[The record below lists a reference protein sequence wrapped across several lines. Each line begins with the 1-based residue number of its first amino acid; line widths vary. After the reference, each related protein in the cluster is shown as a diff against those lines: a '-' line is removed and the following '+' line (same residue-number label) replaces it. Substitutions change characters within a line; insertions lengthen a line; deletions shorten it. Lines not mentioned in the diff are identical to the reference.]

1 MAVNKNFVVKNGL
14 EVKSNLLVAD
24 TSLDSVGIGTS
35 FIKEKLHV
43 QGGIGATT
51 LFVGGIGT
59 VHVATGN
66 TARYENLN
74 VTGLG
79 TIATLSS
86 NSINVVSLNAS
97 GIVTANKYF
106 GDGSTLTGVSV
117 GVRTEGAV
125 LGYGVTFLDFRG
137 AGVSTA
143 FFNTNVGI
151 ATVFF
156 QGGGSGGSVSIS
168 SDAPS
173 NPNNGDLWYSIDFGR
188 TFVYYDEVEL
198 GVGSTSVWVDAS
210 PFNNGGQFISAF
222 GGTAHGAIGY
232 TAGTASSTSIFF
244 TGDPNTGVFQPT
256 ADQVSISAG
265 GVGVAT
271 FNPGGFF
278 VGGAATVTS
287 DLSVSG
293 NLNVTGDLVYDEERG
308 ANILISGV
316 GTASGLNVLG
326 ISSTKDLNVVGV
338 ATIATLNVSTLNATS
353 VTESENLTIQT
364 GVTTN
369 ATNTNLTVT
378 GITTIVDSKTQTGVT
393 TNLTAT
399 NLTVTGITTLA
410 SATVTAT
417 SLTAATGVTTNAT
430 NTQLKVTGV
439 STFVSAATFSDDVTF
454 TGANY
459 NVTWDKSVD
468 DLIFGDNA
476 KAAFGASSDLTIY
489 HDSSHSYISDQGTG
503 SLKVLSSDFQVNN
516 AANAE
521 NMITA
526 SEDGAAALYY
536 NGTSRIQTTNSG
548 INVTGTTT
556 DDGATH
562 AGDVNFTGDSYS
574 ASWSKGNGAFELDD
588 NATIKIGNGADLKL
602 YHDGSNSYI
611 QQLGTGDLII
621 YGTGETLATFADDGA
636 VTLYHNNSAKLA
648 TESGGIAITGGI
660 TLTTNIS
667 MLDNGELKIGTGDD
681 LKLYHDGTDNYIEA
695 ASATLHFRVASGNR
709 LSIDGTSGDI
719 SIQGA
724 SGKNV
729 QWDNSAASLIFN
741 DNAKAIFGT
750 SSDGLELYHDGSG
763 SYIDDT
769 GTGSLIIQSN
779 TVQINNAGGTEIQ
792 AKFIENGAA
801 ELYFDNSKKL
811 NTTSVGVNITGN
823 VDCDS
828 LNNAGISTLSTTT
841 FTGDVTFDGATAGRD
856 IIFDRSD
863 NALELADSAEIILGT
878 GGDTQLHHDGSD
890 SFVNHNGSGALCV
903 RSNDLR
909 LQAVDGVSYVRGY
922 STDDRVELYYGN
934 SVKLASA
941 SGGVTVTGTCT
952 ATAFAGDG
960 SALTGL
966 SAGGGGE
973 FNTSISEY
981 ANYTLT
987 TSMATA
993 FTANSS
999 SSHRTIVHS
1008 VHITNIGGVDV
1019 TVSGEIQG
1027 TSKFAHLIP
1036 VPAGT
1041 SVELLKKPKVLGAS
1055 ETIELQSSAG
1065 SALSATIAAERQ
1077 ENTDLFGTAQ
1087 EITSAN
1093 VNTNIVTL
1101 SAAAVIESLLCV
1113 NDDGANDVKVRVFW
1127 TNASNQIQSYFAY
1140 DIIVPAGASVEILET
1155 PKAMPS
1161 GHKIRCS
1168 ADAANRAVVIAALK
1182 YAS

>member
-43 QGGIGATT
+43 QGGIGATS

-117 GVRTEGAV
+117 GVRTAGAV
-125 LGYGVTFLDFRG
+125 LGYGVTFLDIRG
-137 AGVSTA
+137 SGVSTA

-151 ATVFF
+151 ATLFF
-156 QGGGSGGSVSIS
+156 EGGGSGGSVSIS
-168 SDAPS
+168 SAAPN
-173 NPNNGDLWYSIDFGR
+173 NPNNGDLWYSIDYGR

-210 PFNNGGQFISAF
+210 PFNNGGQFIGAY
-222 GGTAHGAIGY
+222 GGTAFGAIGY

-244 TGDPNTGVFQPT
+244 TGDPNTGIFQPT

-369 ATNTNLTVT
+369 ATNTQLTVT
-378 GITTIVDSKTQTGVT
+378 GVTTITDSKTQTGVT

-399 NLTVTGITTLA
+399 NLTVTGIATIA
-410 SATVTAT
+410 SGTITAT

-430 NTQLKVTGV
+430 NTLLKVTGV
-439 STFVSAATFSDDVTF
+439 STFASAATFSDDVTF

-476 KAAFGASSDLTIY
+476 KAAFGAASDLTIY
-489 HDSSHSYISDQGTG
+489 HDSSHSFISDQGTG

-536 NGTSRIQTTNSG
+536 NGTSRIQTTNTG
-548 INVTGTTT
+548 VNVTGTTT

-562 AGDVNFTGDSYS
+562 DGDVTLTGASYNVTWDKS
-574 ASWSKGNGAFELDD
+574 GNSLLFGD
-588 NATIKIGNGADLKL
+588 NAQLQLGTGGDLNL

-611 QQLGTGDLII
+611 QNSGTGNLII

-636 VTLYHNNSAKLA
+636 VSLYYNNVRQMETFASGVQFDNNIVIKDSNKVLCGDGYDLQLYHNATNSYLQNS
-648 TESGGIAITGGI
+648 TGNLIIDNSSGVD
-660 TLTTNIS
+660 
-667 MLDNGELKIGTGDD
+667 M
-681 LKLYHDGTDNYIEA
+681 YIN
-695 ASATLHFRVASGNR
+695 SGNDIYIR
-709 LSIDGTSGDI
+709 PQGSENGIKVIGDG
-719 SIQGA
+719 A
-724 SGKNV
+724 V
-729 QWDNSAASLIFN
+729 
-741 DNAKAIFGT
+741 
-750 SSDGLELYHDGSG
+750 ELYH
-763 SYIDDT
+763 
-769 GTGSLIIQSN
+769 
-779 TVQINNAGGTEIQ
+779 
-792 AKFIENGAA
+792 NG
-801 ELYFDNSKKL
+801 
-811 NTTSVGVNITGN
+811 
-823 VDCDS
+823 
-828 LNNAGISTLSTTT
+828 
-841 FTGDVTFDGATAGRD
+841 
-856 IIFDRSD
+856 
-863 NALELADSAEIILGT
+863 
-878 GGDTQLHHDGSD
+878 
-890 SFVNHNGSGALCV
+890 
-903 RSNDLR
+903 DLR
-909 LQAVDGVSYVRGY
+909 LQTWSDGVNIHGDEGEDARLHLYADNG
-922 STDDRVELYYGN
+922 DDNADKWKLEAAASGSEFYIKNYASGGWETNLKAVGNGAVELYCDN
-934 SVKLASA
+934 ALKFKTV
-941 SGGVTVTGTCT
+941 SGGVRTNGNLELLDTHQIQLGTGSDFLIYHDGNNFIDSGATQLRIDTDVLRLRDNAGDHYLEADVNQGVKLFYNNVKKAETVTGGFTVTGTCT

-966 SAGGGGE
+966 AAGGGE
-973 FNTSISEY
+973 FNTGISEY
-981 ANYTLT
+981 NTISAVT

-999 SSHRTIVHS
+999 SSHRTIIHS
-1008 VHITNIGGVDV
+1008 IRITNKTGSEVTISGQLYGGFA
-1019 TVSGEIQG
+1019 
-1027 TSKFAHLIP
+1027 FAHLIP
-1036 VPAGT
+1036 VPGNS
-1041 SVELLKKPKVLGAS
+1041 SVELLKKPKVLTAS
-1055 ETIELQSSAG
+1055 QTIQLQASSG
-1065 SALSATIAAERQ
+1065 SALDAIIAGELQ
-1077 ENTDLFGTAQ
+1077 ENTDLSYGAVDLSSTSTAD
-1087 EITSAN
+1087 
-1093 VNTNIVTL
+1093 IVTL
-1101 SAAAVIESLLCV
+1101 SAVAVVESILLT
-1113 NDDGANDVKVRVFW
+1113 NDDGTNDVKATVTW
-1127 TNASNQIQSYFAY
+1127 TNGSNSIQAYLSYELV
-1140 DIIVPAGASVEILET
+1140 VPAGASVELLER
-1155 PKAMPS
+1155 PLAMPS
-1161 GHKIRCS
+1161 GHKLRATANIGNRCE
-1168 ADAANRAVVIAALK
+1168 VIAALK

>member
-125 LGYGVTFLDFRG
+125 LGYGVTFLDIRG
-137 AGVSTA
+137 SGVSTA

-151 ATVFF
+151 ATLFF
-156 QGGGSGGSVSIS
+156 EGGGSGGSVSIS

-210 PFNNGGQFISAF
+210 PFNNGGSFISAF

-244 TGDPNTGVFQPT
+244 TGDPDTGVFQPSSN
-256 ADQVSISAG
+256 QVSISAG

-308 ANILISGV
+308 ANVLISGV
-316 GTASGLNVLG
+316 GTATGFNVLG
-326 ISSTKDLNVVGV
+326 ITSVKDLNVVGV
-338 ATIATLNVSTLNATS
+338 ATIATLNATT
-353 VTESENLTIQT
+353 VTPENLTLQT

-430 NTQLKVTGV
+430 NTLLKVTGV
-439 STFVSAATFSDDVTF
+439 STFASAATFSDDVTF
-454 TGANY
+454 TGAAA

-536 NGTSRIQTTNSG
+536 NGTSRIQTTNTGS
-548 INVTGTTT
+548 NVTGVHV

-562 AGDVNFTGDSYS
+562 DGDVTFTGANYNVVWDKS
-574 ASWSKGNGAFELDD
+574 ADELVFLD
-588 NATIKIGNGADLKL
+588 NAQAHFGTGGDLKL

-611 QQLGTGDLII
+611 QHDGTGNLII
-621 YGTGETLATFADDGA
+621 YGSGETLATFADDGA
-636 VTLYHNNSAKLA
+636 VSLYFDNTSRIQTKGDGVNVTGNIDCDSFNNAGITTLGSSLVV
-648 TESGGIAITGGI
+648 SGGFSVNSGTVTIPDTITHDGDTNTKIRFPAVDTISAETAGEERLRINVVGDVLVGTSTSRTINSHVPKLQVTGYDYGDSTVSIINNEANANGAFLFLGKQRSGGPGG
-660 TLTTNIS
+660 S
-667 MLDNGELKIGTGDD
+667 AVVADD
-681 LKLYHDGTDNYIEA
+681 DVVGQLRFNVGDGTDMESYCAQIQA
-695 ASATLHFRVASGNR
+695 
-709 LSIDGTSGDI
+709 SIDGTPGGDDVPGRLTFSTTADGGNSPTERARITSGGDFI
-719 SIQGA
+719 IG
-724 SGKNV
+724 
-729 QWDNSAASLIFN
+729 D
-741 DNAKAIFGT
+741 T
-750 SSDGLELYHDGSG
+750 SG
-763 SYIDDT
+763 SHR
-769 GTGSLIIQSN
+769 L
-779 TVQINNAGGTEIQ
+779 TVQGSGTEI
-792 AKFIENGAA
+792 ARFLGANGAD
-801 ELYFDNSKKL
+801 LRFRNSASNDFL
-811 NTTSVGVNITGN
+811 IYAGTS
-823 VDCDS
+823 DS
-828 LNNAGISTLSTTT
+828 LKFGTNGQNVALTLDTSQDATFAGSVSDHD
-841 FTGDVTFDGATAGRD
+841 GDLRSIPLAQKTSAYVLVAADAGRA
-856 IIFDRSD
+856 IHI
-863 NALELADSAEIILGT
+863 T
-878 GGDTQLHHDGSD
+878 T
-890 SFVNHNGSGALCV
+890 
-903 RSNDLR
+903 
-909 LQAVDGVSYVRGY
+909 
-922 STDDRVELYYGN
+922 
-934 SVKLASA
+934 
-941 SGGVTVTGTCT
+941 GGVTVNNSV
-952 ATAFAGDG
+952 F
-960 SALTGL
+960 
-966 SAGGGGE
+966 SAGHAVTIINDSGSDQTITQGSG
-973 FNTSISEY
+973 
-981 ANYTLT
+981 LT
-987 TSMATA
+987 MY
-993 FTANSS
+993 N
-999 SSHRTIVHS
+999 
-1008 VHITNIGGVDV
+1008 
-1019 TVSGEIQG
+1019 
-1027 TSKFAHLIP
+1027 
-1036 VPAGT
+1036 
-1041 SVELLKKPKVLGAS
+1041 
-1055 ETIELQSSAG
+1055 
-1065 SALSATIAAERQ
+1065 
-1077 ENTDLFGTAQ
+1077 
-1087 EITSAN
+1087 
-1093 VNTNIVTL
+1093 
-1101 SAAAVIESLLCV
+1101 
-1113 NDDGANDVKVRVFW
+1113 
-1127 TNASNQIQSYFAY
+1127 
-1140 DIIVPAGASVEILET
+1140 
-1155 PKAMPS
+1155 
-1161 GHKIRCS
+1161 S
-1168 ADAANRAVVIAALK
+1168 ADASTGNRTLAGRGMCTIWFNS
-1182 YAS
+1182 ASKAYISGAGLS

>member
-244 TGDPNTGVFQPT
+244 TGDPDTGVFQPSSN
-256 ADQVSISAG
+256 QVSISAG

-278 VGGAATVTS
+278 VGGATTISS
-287 DLSVSG
+287 DLSVAG

-308 ANILISGV
+308 ANILVSGV
-316 GTASGLNVLG
+316 ATATGLNVLG
-326 ISSTKDLNVVGV
+326 ISSVKDLNVVGV
-338 ATIATLNVSTLNATS
+338 ATIATLNATT
-353 VTESENLTIQT
+353 VTPQNLTLQT

-430 NTQLKVTGV
+430 NTLLKVTGV
-439 STFVSAATFSDDVTF
+439 STFASAATFSDDVTF

-476 KAAFGASSDLTIY
+476 KAAFGAASDLTIY
-489 HDSSHSYISDQGTG
+489 HDSSHSFISDQGTG
-503 SLKVLSSDFQVNN
+503 SLKVLSNDFQVNN

-536 NGTSRIQTTNSG
+536 NGTSRIQTTNTG
-548 INVTGTTT
+548 TNVTGVHV

-562 AGDVNFTGDSYS
+562 DGDVTFTGASYNVTWDKS
-574 ASWSKGNGAFELDD
+574 ADDLIFAD
-588 NATIKIGNGADLKL
+588 NAQLHLGTGGDLKL

-611 QQLGTGDLII
+611 QQTGTGDLII
-621 YGTGETLATFADDGA
+621 YGTGETLATFADDGG
-636 VTLYHNNSAKLA
+636 VSLYHNNTERLKTDSAGVEIAGALIIPDGSD
-648 TESGGIAITGGI
+648 SG
-660 TLTTNIS
+660 NRIS
-667 MLDNGELKIGTGDD
+667 IGAAGD
-681 LKLYHDGTDNYIEA
+681 LKLYHDG
-695 ASATLHFRVASGNR
+695 
-709 LSIDGTSGDI
+709 
-719 SIQGA
+719 
-724 SGKNV
+724 
-729 QWDNSAASLIFN
+729 
-741 DNAKAIFGT
+741 
-750 SSDGLELYHDGSG
+750 SDSF
-763 SYIDDT
+763 INDT
-769 GTGSLIIQSN
+769 GTGDLLIKGSTIKVKDTSN
-779 TVQINNAGGTEIQ
+779 NDIITTATDGGITVKHNNS
-792 AKFIENGAA
+792 AKF
-801 ELYFDNSKKL
+801 
-811 NTTSVGVNITGN
+811 NTTSVGVNVVGN
-823 VDCDS
+823 VDADS
-828 LNNAGISTLSTTT
+828 LNIAGITT
-841 FTGDVTFDGATAGRD
+841 FVGDVTFDGNDAGRD
-856 IIFDRSD
+856 AVWDRSD
-863 NALELADSAEIILGT
+863 NSLEFADNAYIKMGT
-878 GGDTQLHHDGSD
+878 GSDLSIYADGSN
-890 SFVNHNGSGALCV
+890 SVISHNGDGDLQILAQGSGEDVTIKANENV
-903 RSNDLR
+903 DLYVSSSEIAIHCDKDG
-909 LQAVDGVSYVRGY
+909 AVQLRHNN
-922 STDDRVELYYGN
+922 ST
-934 SVKLASA
+934 KLETS
-941 SGGVTVTGTCT
+941 SGGISVTGSVS
-952 ATAFAGDG
+952 ATSFTGDG
-960 SALTGL
+960 SQLTGIA
-966 SAGGGGE
+966 AGGGD

-981 ANYTLT
+981 ATYALT

-993 FTANSS
+993 FTSNAS

-1008 VHITNIGGVDV
+1008 IRVTNISSSEV
-1019 TVSGEIQG
+1019 TVSGQLYG
-1027 TSKFAHLIP
+1027 STAFAHLIP
-1036 VPAGT
+1036 IPAG
-1041 SVELLKKPKVLGAS
+1041 SAVELLKKPKVMGAS
-1055 ETIELQSSAG
+1055 ETIQLQASSN
-1065 SALSATIAAERQ
+1065 SALQATISCERQ
-1077 ENTDLFGTAQ
+1077 ENTDLFY
-1087 EITSAN
+1087 AN
-1093 VNTNIVTL
+1093 VDVTSTSTFDIFTL
-1101 SAAAVIESLLCV
+1101 TAAAVVESVLCT
-1113 NDDGANDVKVRVFW
+1113 NDDGTSDIKATVLW
-1127 TNASNQIQSYFAY
+1127 TNGSNTTQAYLSY
-1140 DIIVPAGASVEILET
+1140 DTVIPAGSSVELLEK
-1155 PKAMPS
+1155 PLAMPS
-1161 GHKIRCS
+1161 GHKLRVS
-1168 ADAANRAVVIAALK
+1168 ANVANRLEVITAAK
-1182 YAS
+1182 KAS

>member
-43 QGGIGATT
+43 QGGIGATS

-244 TGDPNTGVFQPT
+244 TGDPDTGVFQPSSN
-256 ADQVSISAG
+256 QVSISAG

-278 VGGAATVTS
+278 VGGATTISS
-287 DLSVSG
+287 DLSVAG

-308 ANILISGV
+308 ANILVSGV
-316 GTASGLNVLG
+316 ATATGLNVLG
-326 ISSTKDLNVVGV
+326 ISSVKDLNVVGV
-338 ATIATLNVSTLNATS
+338 ATIATLNAT
-353 VTESENLTIQT
+353 TITPQNLTLQT

-369 ATNTNLTVT
+369 ATNTQLRVT
-378 GITTIVDSKTQTGVT
+378 GITTLTDAKILTGVT
-393 TNLTAT
+393 TNATAT

-430 NTQLKVTGV
+430 NTLLKVTGV
-439 STFVSAATFSDDVTF
+439 STFASAATFSDDVTF

-476 KAAFGASSDLTIY
+476 KAAFGAASDLTIY
-489 HDSSHSYISDQGTG
+489 HDSSHSFISDQGTG

-536 NGTSRIQTTNSG
+536 NGTSRIQTTNTGS
-548 INVTGTTT
+548 NVTGVHV

-562 AGDVNFTGDSYS
+562 DGDVTFTGANYNVVWDKS
-574 ASWSKGNGAFELDD
+574 ADELVFLD
-588 NATIKIGNGADLKL
+588 NAQAHFGTGGDLKI
-602 YHDGSNSYI
+602 YHDASNSYI
-611 QQLGTGDLII
+611 QHDGTGNLII
-621 YGTGETLATFADDGA
+621 YGSGETLATFADDGA
-636 VTLYHNNSAKLA
+636 VSLYHNNSVRLVTSSTGVFVRGGADNAYLIL
-648 TESGGIAITGGI
+648 TDTSGNYCAQIVGYDAGSAGTGGRLVI
-660 TLTTNIS
+660 ADADGDTILDMRNGGGNIFCKNS
-667 MLDNGELKIGTGDD
+667 LRLDVDD
-681 LKLYHDGTDNYIEA
+681 LKIELGG
-695 ASATLHFRVASGNR
+695 SQDL
-709 LSIDGTSGDI
+709 
-719 SIQGA
+719 Q
-724 SGKNV
+724 
-729 QWDNSAASLIFN
+729 
-741 DNAKAIFGT
+741 
-750 SSDGLELYHDGSG
+750 LYHDGSN
-763 SYIDDT
+763 SYIDNNT
-769 GTGSLIIQSN
+769 GTLNILSATNISMW
-779 TVQINNAGGTEIQ
+779 VNNDEQCIKAI
-792 AKFIENGAA
+792 ANGA
-801 ELYFDNSKKL
+801 
-811 NTTSVGVNITGN
+811 
-823 VDCDS
+823 
-828 LNNAGISTLSTTT
+828 
-841 FTGDVTFDGATAGRD
+841 
-856 IIFDRSD
+856 
-863 NALELADSAEIILGT
+863 
-878 GGDTQLHHDGSD
+878 
-890 SFVNHNGSGALCV
+890 
-903 RSNDLR
+903 
-909 LQAVDGVSYVRGY
+909 
-922 STDDRVELYYGN
+922 VELYHNNIKTFYTASDGI
-934 SVKLASA
+934 VVQGPDGGAAQIILASDENTHDTDKFKFQVDDGGPLYVRNKYSGSWETNIMCAGNGAVELYHNNIKTFETFANGIVVRGPEGGDGEVQIYADEGDDNADLWRIKADTSGTFGIDSYA
-941 SGGVTVTGTCT
+941 SGSWANKVSVSSAGAVT
-952 ATAFAGDG
+952 ATSFVGDG
-960 SALTGL
+960 SQLTGL
-966 SAGGGGE
+966 AAGGGE

-981 ANYTLT
+981 ATYAVT
-987 TSMATA
+987 TSMAAA
-993 FTANSS
+993 FTSNASG
-999 SSHRTIVHS
+999 SHRTIIHS
-1008 VHITNIGGVDV
+1008 VRVTNISSSEV
-1019 TVSGEIQG
+1019 TVSGELYG
-1027 TSKFAHLIP
+1027 TSVHRNFAYLIP
-1036 VPAGT
+1036 VPAGS

-1055 ETIELQSSAG
+1055 QTVELQCSANN
-1065 SALSATIAAERQ
+1065 ALEATVSAERQ
-1077 ENTDLFGTAQ
+1077 ENTDLNGSS
-1087 EITSAN
+1087 IDLTSTS
-1093 VNTNIVTL
+1093 VTDLLTL
-1101 SAAAVIESLLCV
+1101 SAAAVFESILLA
-1113 NDDGANDVKVRVFW
+1113 NDDGTNDVKATVQW
-1127 TNASNQIQSYFAY
+1127 TNGSNTRQAYLAYEMVIPAAS
-1140 DIIVPAGASVEILET
+1140 SVELLER
-1155 PKAMPS
+1155 PLAMPS
-1161 GHKIRCS
+1161 GHKIRVTANA
-1168 ADAANRAVVIAALK
+1168 ADRLVATAAYKV
-1182 YAS
+1182 AS

>member
-244 TGDPNTGVFQPT
+244 TGDPDTGVFQPSSN
-256 ADQVSISAG
+256 QVSISAG

-278 VGGAATVTS
+278 VGGATTISS
-287 DLSVSG
+287 DLSVAG

-308 ANILISGV
+308 ANILVSGV
-316 GTASGLNVLG
+316 ATATGLNVLG
-326 ISSTKDLNVVGV
+326 ISSVKDLNVVGV
-338 ATIATLNVSTLNATS
+338 ATIATLNATT
-353 VTESENLTIQT
+353 VTPQNLTLQT

-430 NTQLKVTGV
+430 NTLLKVTGV
-439 STFVSAATFSDDVTF
+439 STFASAATFSDDVTF

-476 KAAFGASSDLTIY
+476 KAAFGAASDLTIY
-489 HDSSHSYISDQGTG
+489 HDSSHSFISDQGTG

-536 NGTSRIQTTNSG
+536 NGTSRIQTTNTGS
-548 INVTGTTT
+548 NVTGVHV

-562 AGDVNFTGDSYS
+562 DGDVSFTGASYS
-574 ASWSKGNGAFELDD
+574 ATWDKSDNSLSFGD
-588 NATIKIGNGADLKL
+588 NAAVKLGAGSDLQL

-611 QQLGTGDLII
+611 QHNGTGDLII
-621 YGTGETLATFADDGA
+621 YGSGETLATFADDGA
-636 VTLYHNNSAKLA
+636 VTLYHNNTARFATTGSGVEVSAGSLVVGSV
-648 TESGGIAITGGI
+648 TLSGGGLALADSDKVVCG
-660 TLTTNIS
+660 S
-667 MLDNGELKIGTGDD
+667 GDD
-681 LKLYHDGTDNYIEA
+681 L
-695 ASATLHFRVASGNR
+695 
-709 LSIDGTSGDI
+709 
-719 SIQGA
+719 Q
-724 SGKNV
+724 
-729 QWDNSAASLIFN
+729 
-741 DNAKAIFGT
+741 
-750 SSDGLELYHDGSG
+750 LYHDGSN
-763 SYIDDT
+763 SYIQNY
-769 GTGSLIIQSN
+769 GTGNLIIYGTGETLAEFSDDGGVSLRYDN
-779 TVQINNAGGTEIQ
+779 TERFQTKGDGIN
-792 AKFIENGAA
+792 
-801 ELYFDNSKKL
+801 
-811 NTTSVGVNITGN
+811 VTGN

-828 LNNAGISTLSTTT
+828 LNNAGISTLAACTITGDATFSSGAGAVTIAANSDIVLNSGSWTGNSTTPRIQ
-841 FTGDVTFDGATAGRD
+841 AH
-856 IIFDRSD
+856 D
-863 NALELADSAEIILGT
+863 NALYLNGGSSGIRFRYNAGDRWKIDS
-878 GGDTQLHHDGSD
+878 DGH
-890 SFVNHNGSGALCV
+890 FIP
-903 RSNDLR
+903 
-909 LQAVDGVSYVRGY
+909 
-922 STDDRVELYYGN
+922 STDSTYDLG
-934 SVKLASA
+934 L
-941 SGGVTVTGTCT
+941 TGTRIRNVYADT
-952 ATAFAGDG
+952 LYGDG
-960 SALTGL
+960 SNITGL
-966 SAGGGGE
+966 SAGGGE
-973 FNTSISEY
+973 FNTAISEY
-981 ANYTLT
+981 ANYAVT

-993 FTANSS
+993 FTSNSS
-999 SSHRTIVHS
+999 SSHRTIIHS
-1008 VHITNIGGVDV
+1008 VRVTNISSSEV
-1019 TVSGEIQG
+1019 TVSGQLYG
-1027 TSKFAHLIP
+1027 SSKFAHLIP
-1036 VPAGT
+1036 VPAGS

-1055 ETIELQSSAG
+1055 DTIQLQASSG
-1065 SALSATIAAERQ
+1065 SALQATVSAERQ
-1077 ENTDLFGTAQ
+1077 ENTDLTAASVESSDTGT
-1087 EITSAN
+1087 
-1093 VNTNIVTL
+1093 NTLVTL
-1101 SAAAVIESLLCV
+1101 SGAAVFESILCT
-1113 NDDGANDVKVRVFW
+1113 NDDGTNDVKATVSW
-1127 TNASNQIQSYFAY
+1127 TDGSNNVQSYLSY
-1140 DIIVPAGASVEILET
+1140 ELVIPAGASVELLER
-1155 PKAMPS
+1155 PLAMPS
-1161 GHKIRCS
+1161 GHRIRVL
-1168 ADAANRAVVIAALK
+1168 ANVANRLVTIGAFKIA
-1182 YAS
+1182 S

>member
-43 QGGIGATT
+43 MGGIGATT

-86 NSINVVSLNAS
+86 NSVNVVSVNAS
-97 GIVTANKYF
+97 GIVTANKFY

-117 GVRTEGAV
+117 GVRTAGAV
-125 LGYGVTFLDFRG
+125 LGYGVTFLDIRG
-137 AGVSTA
+137 SGVSTA

-151 ATVFF
+151 ATLFF
-156 QGGGSGGSVSIS
+156 EGGGSGGSVSIS
-168 SDAPS
+168 SAAPN
-173 NPNNGDLWYSIDFGR
+173 NPNNGDLWYSIDYGR

-210 PFNNGGQFISAF
+210 PFNNGGQFIGAY
-222 GGTAHGAIGY
+222 GGTAFGAIGY
-232 TAGTASSTSIFF
+232 TAGTASSTSIYF
-244 TGDPNTGVFQPT
+244 TGDPNTGIYQPT

-271 FNPGGFF
+271 FNPGGFY
-278 VGGAATVTS
+278 VGGATTISS
-287 DLSVSG
+287 DLSVAG

-308 ANILISGV
+308 ANILVSGV
-316 GTASGLNVLG
+316 ATATGLNVLG
-326 ISSTKDLNVVGV
+326 ISSVKDLNVVGV
-338 ATIATLNVSTLNATS
+338 ATIATLNAT
-353 VTESENLTIQT
+353 TITPQNLTLQT

-369 ATNTNLTVT
+369 ATNTQLRVT
-378 GITTIVDSKTQTGVT
+378 GITTLTDAKILTGVT
-393 TNLTAT
+393 TNATAT

-410 SATVTAT
+410 SATITAT

-430 NTQLKVTGV
+430 NTLLKVTGV
-439 STFVSAATFSDDVTF
+439 STFASAATFSDDVTF
-454 TGANY
+454 TGASY

-476 KAAFGASSDLTIY
+476 KAAFGAASDLTIY
-489 HDSSHSYISDQGTG
+489 HDSSHSFISDQGTG

-536 NGTSRIQTTNSG
+536 NGTSRIQTTNTG
-548 INVTGTTT
+548 INVTGVHV

-562 AGDVNFTGDSYS
+562 DGDVTFTGANYNVTWDKS
-574 ASWSKGNGAFELDD
+574 ADDLIFAD
-588 NATIKIGNGADLKL
+588 NAQAQFGTGGDLRL

-611 QQLGTGDLII
+611 QQNGTGDLII
-621 YGTGETLATFADDGA
+621 YGTGETLATFADDGG
-636 VTLYHNNSAKLA
+636 VSLYHNNTVKLSTGA
-648 TESGGIAITGGI
+648 SVVSIYDQLQVEKPTDYWSTASSYIDVANYGGLGTHGAYEVTLTAGGYRKGSSQWEDYTVNSQSGYAAQIGLNPTNGNIVFRAESSKSTGDSSAITERMRIHDTGEI
-660 TLTTNIS
+660 QLP
-667 MLDNGELKIGTGDD
+667 DNGKFTCGAGNDLQLK
-681 LKLYHDGTDNYIEA
+681 HDGSSSYISNTTGVLYIEA
-695 ASATLHFRVASGNR
+695 ASGQTAIQITPNGATDLRH
-709 LSIDGTSGDI
+709 
-719 SIQGA
+719 
-724 SGKNV
+724 
-729 QWDNSAASLIFN
+729 
-741 DNAKAIFGT
+741 
-750 SSDGLELYHDGSG
+750 SG
-763 SYIDDT
+763 S
-769 GTGSLIIQSN
+769 
-779 TVQINNAGGTEIQ
+779 
-792 AKFIENGAA
+792 KKIE
-801 ELYFDNSKKL
+801 
-811 NTTSVGVNITGN
+811 TTSVGVNVTGN

-828 LNNAGISTLSTTT
+828 LNNAGIST
-841 FTGDVTFDGATAGRD
+841 FTGDATFGGGAGAITIAADSEISFTNGDWAGNSTSPKLQAHLNVLYISGGSNG
-856 IIFDRSD
+856 IIFRENATNRWKIDGDGHYLPATDSTYNIGANATRVLNVYAD
-863 NALELADSAEIILGT
+863 N
-878 GGDTQLHHDGSD
+878 
-890 SFVNHNGSGALCV
+890 
-903 RSNDLR
+903 
-909 LQAVDGVSYVRGY
+909 
-922 STDDRVELYYGN
+922 LY
-934 SVKLASA
+934 
-941 SGGVTVTGTCT
+941 
-952 ATAFAGDG
+952 GDG
-960 SALTGL
+960 SNITGL

-1008 VHITNIGGVDV
+1008 IHITNIGGVDV
-1019 TVSGEIQG
+1019 TVNGELYG
-1027 TSKFAHLIP
+1027 SSKFAYLIP

-1055 ETIELQSSAG
+1055 GTIELQSSAG
-1065 SALSATIAAERQ
+1065 SALSATIACERQ
-1077 ENTDLFGTAQ
+1077 ENTDLAYAVA

-1093 VNTNIVTL
+1093 TATDVVTL
-1101 SAAAVIESLLCV
+1101 SAAAVIESILLA
-1113 NDDGANDVKVRVFW
+1113 NDDGANDVKVRVYW
-1127 TNASNQIQSYFAY
+1127 TNGSNTVQSYFAY

-1155 PKAMPS
+1155 PKAMPT
-1161 GHKIRCS
+1161 GHKIRAQ
-1168 ADAANRAVVIAALK
+1168 ADAANRCCVIAALK